1 MSQEVLSVRNGMKL
15 EAKRKTMMESWR
27 TGVDPA
33 VPMPDGARRR
43 EEEVAMLQ
51 VTRSGSLA
59 EKRRGLWVG
68 SEEVCHLRCPV
79 KLSWCVLLG
88 LWHGRRGCV
97 WRDAEEGRDCE
108 EAAQA
113 CPQSR
118 RQRRRQTREME
129 GEDGSVGAGPKE
141 PEAWGVGRRG
151 GSGLLPLEPAASPSP
166 TSTEKQQLYVS
177 LGDNLKVKIRSRM
190 ALIQLSLPPSVA
202 PGRGQLTG
210 IRSFLSSHHQQMKKL
225 LQSTLCIW
233 TALPGPLIDPQPLQ

>member
-15 EAKRKTMMESWR
+15 EAKRKTTMESWR

-43 EEEVAMLQ
+43 EEEVAMQQ

-68 SEEVCHLRCPV
+68 SEGVCHLRCPV
-79 KLSWCVLLG
+79 KWSWCVLLG
-88 LWHGRRGCV
+88 LWHGRRSCV

-177 LGDNLKVKIRSRM
+177 LGDNLKVKI
-190 ALIQLSLPPSVA
+190 
-202 PGRGQLTG
+202 
-210 IRSFLSSHHQQMKKL
+210 
-225 LQSTLCIW
+225 
-233 TALPGPLIDPQPLQ
+233 DPEWH

>member
-1 MSQEVLSVRNGMKL
+1 MSQELLSVRNGMKL
-15 EAKRKTMMESWR
+15 EAKRKMTMESWR

-79 KLSWCVLLG
+79 KWSWCVLLG

-97 WRDAEEGRDCE
+97 WRDAEEGRGCE

-166 TSTEKQQLYVS
+166 
-177 LGDNLKVKIRSRM
+177 
-190 ALIQLSLPPSVA
+190 PSVA

-210 IRSFLSSHHQQMKKL
+210 IRSFLSSQHQRMKKL
-225 LQSTLCIW
+225 HQSTLCIW
-233 TALPGPLIDPQPLQ
+233 TALPGPLIDPQALQ